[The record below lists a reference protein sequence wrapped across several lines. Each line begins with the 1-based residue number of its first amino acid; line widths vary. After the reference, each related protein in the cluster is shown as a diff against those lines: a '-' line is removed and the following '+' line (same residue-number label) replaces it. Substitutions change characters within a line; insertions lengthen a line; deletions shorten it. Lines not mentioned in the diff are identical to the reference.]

1 MALNNDFYSEIFTNE
16 QKWIELINSK
26 LLNIIYCNL
35 ALKPFYLE
43 KKSVLEQEYNLTNNK
58 IIGQILSVLDNI
70 INKIES
76 LDEAYKNN
84 QNTDIKELI
93 PLFLA
98 TQMNNIYQ
106 KQDNN
111 TITVSDR
118 LQIKKQV
125 LENEVM
131 NYDRTILDN
140 EDYVYDDFPE
150 EIKTK

>member
-35 ALKPFYLE
+35 ALKHFYLE

-70 INKIES
+70 INKIDS

-84 QNTDIKELI
+84 QNTNIKELI

>member
-70 INKIES
+70 INKIDS

-84 QNTDIKELI
+84 QNTNIKELI